1 MGKSARLP
9 VTMAASMLATVAL
22 SVWNAAA
29 FAAAQQLN
37 CVLTDTQ
44 QKPGSEKRAIVVTF
58 DESAKTLT
66 AKDGDNTYTFT
77 KVSMSAVA
85 MSGSA
90 DKIGIGIDRS
100 ALGIVWQQYDADTP
114 NTPHNEYGRCT
125 P

>member
-1 MGKSARLP
+1 M
-9 VTMAASMLATVAL
+9 VASMLAMVVL
-22 SVWNAAA
+22 LVWNAAA

-85 MSGSA
+85 MSGAA
-90 DKIGIGIDRS
+90 DTIGIGIDRS
-100 ALGIVWQQYDADTP
+100 ALGIVWQQYSADTP